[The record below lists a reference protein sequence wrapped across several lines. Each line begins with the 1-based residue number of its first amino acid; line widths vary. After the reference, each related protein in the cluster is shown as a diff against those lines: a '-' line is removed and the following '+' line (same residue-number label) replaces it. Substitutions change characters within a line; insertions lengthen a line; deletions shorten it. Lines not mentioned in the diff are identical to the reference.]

1 MCGFTQSTCVRVPVS
16 VNFWDISNI
25 EEGEWCAHAEP
36 AASKI
41 AHSIKITE
49 RLHFKMI
56 PLVTL
61 TFAECI
67 TAVDVVNSG
76 QSRSRSGK
84 RDHDPVA
91 SANSSGR
98 WRCSPTG
105 PRAA

>member
-36 AASKI
+36 AASRI

-49 RLHFKMI
+49 SLHFKMI

-67 TAVDVVNSG
+67 TPVDVVNSG
-76 QSRSRSGK
+76 QSRRRPGA
-84 RDHDPVA
+84 RGDDPVA
-91 SANSSGR
+91 SGNSSGSS
-98 WRCSPTG
+98 RCHYRG
-105 PRAA
+105 RG